1 VDEAP
6 GWDAIDAA
14 IRPFVGDREPR
25 HWATG
30 TGLPDQDGL
39 WGISAYRRTDH
50 WFFVTY
56 GLSELFQKVWED
68 PQVSGWGE
76 ELTLR
81 LALDGDDG
89 PPEWGAKLLARL
101 GTLVFQRAIRYAPG
115 GRQQFGDAR
124 GDIPAA
130 VCFAADPELPDP
142 IATVHGTFT
151 FVATVPISEGML
163 EAMRRASTSEVLDQ
177 VRRDNPLLIAGGPGL
192 ER

>member
-14 IRPFVGDREPR
+14 IRPLVGDLEPR

-76 ELTLR
+76 ELTMR

-101 GTLVFQRAIRYAPG
+101 GTLVFQRASRYAPG

-130 VCFAADPELPDP
+130 VCFA
-142 IATVHGTFT
+142 
-151 FVATVPISEGML
+151 
-163 EAMRRASTSEVLDQ
+163 
-177 VRRDNPLLIAGGPGL
+177 GGP
-192 ER
+192 